1 MQSAG
6 LWPFIQFSP
15 RWGGLHYTLQHPDQ
29 SIQVFPITPRDW
41 TDTWKHICYH
51 LLQPFGNDI
60 TEIRGAGKY
69 CRSFIIPDAP
79 SPVISEKSQVNGITL
94 SPSPFLYLFP
104 HPTGIHVQMGPSGR
118 GFAWPRSLE
127 GQAFHHLLMQS
138 FPPALATPG
147 VRAPPPHPPL
157 SWPRGQMEKA
167 NAPHWTPKSSPHGNQ
182 NLGCVFKQTKRRE
195 KLVKNQI
202 STAFI
207 PVANLKDGWLS

>member
-41 TDTWKHICYH
+41 TDTWKHICYY

-79 SPVISEKSQVNGITL
+79 SPVISEKFPGQWDYFISLPLPL
-94 SPSPFLYLFP
+94 SLPSPHRYPCPNGTLWQGVCLTQVTRGSSFSPLANAKLP
-104 HPTGIHVQMGPSGR
+104 PSPCNPRGPGTPSPPTP
-118 GFAWPRSLE
+118 L
-127 GQAFHHLLMQS
+127 
-138 FPPALATPG
+138 LATG
-147 VRAPPPHPPL
+147 AD
-157 SWPRGQMEKA
+157 GEGKC
-167 NAPHWTPKSSPHGNQ
+167 SSLN
-182 NLGCVFKQTKRRE
+182 TKILPIWKPE
-195 KLVKNQI
+195 FGLC
-202 STAFI
+202 F
-207 PVANLKDGWLS
+207 